1 MNGFISNS
9 DKDSLMRA
17 SYYQITRNF
26 TKTVNRFV
34 AFKDE
39 DKLIEIPHGIGQRSK
54 FIDLM
59 IKYFESL
66 EEYEKCNKSN
76 NKKKNQI
83 AIIKSPIKSNI
94 AHPGVQVPER
104 RNPKNAVFERVQK
117 FVHTDVQIGIIN
129 SPIK

>member
-1 MNGFISNS
+1 MRGVAKYIIMVNITKKRLKNVMSGFISNT

-59 IKYFESL
+59 VKYFESL
-66 EEYEKCNKSN
+66 EEYEKCNKLM
-76 NKKKNQI
+76 KLRELVMM
-83 AIIKSPIKSNI
+83 A
-94 AHPGVQVPER
+94 R
-104 RNPKNAVFERVQK
+104 
-117 FVHTDVQIGIIN
+117 D
-129 SPIK
+129 

>member
-1 MNGFISNS
+1 MVGNTTKYRENVMSGFISNT

-17 SYYQITRNF
+17 SSYQITRNF

-59 IKYFESL
+59 VKYFESL
-66 EEYEKCNKSN
+66 EEYEKCTKLM
-76 NKKKNQI
+76 KLRDLVML
-83 AIIKSPIKSNI
+83 A
-94 AHPGVQVPER
+94 G
-104 RNPKNAVFERVQK
+104 
-117 FVHTDVQIGIIN
+117 D
-129 SPIK
+129 

>member
-1 MNGFISNS
+1 MVINDQKITVIEMSGFVSNS
-9 DKDSLMRA
+9 DKDSIMRA

-39 DKLIEIPHGIGQRSK
+39 DRLIEIPHGISQRSK

-66 EEYEKCNKSN
+66 EEYEKCNKLM
-76 NKKKNQI
+76 KLRELVI
-83 AIIKSPIKSNI
+83 MA
-94 AHPGVQVPER
+94 G
-104 RNPKNAVFERVQK
+104 
-117 FVHTDVQIGIIN
+117 D
-129 SPIK
+129 

>member
-1 MNGFISNS
+1 MPFREVVFKYIVMVIPSIKRPIIAMSGFVSNS

-39 DKLIEIPHGIGQRSK
+39 DRLIEIPHGIGQRSK

-66 EEYEKCNKSN
+66 EEYEKCNKLM
-76 NKKKNQI
+76 KLKELVI
-83 AIIKSPIKSNI
+83 MA
-94 AHPGVQVPER
+94 G
-104 RNPKNAVFERVQK
+104 
-117 FVHTDVQIGIIN
+117 D
-129 SPIK
+129 

>member
-1 MNGFISNS
+1 MVREATKYIIMVEITKKILNSVMSGFISNT

-59 IKYFESL
+59 VKYFESL
-66 EEYEKCNKSN
+66 EEYEKCNKLM
-76 NKKKNQI
+76 KLKELVMM
-83 AIIKSPIKSNI
+83 A
-94 AHPGVQVPER
+94 G
-104 RNPKNAVFERVQK
+104 
-117 FVHTDVQIGIIN
+117 D
-129 SPIK
+129 

>member
-1 MNGFISNS
+1 MVSNNQKITVIEMSGFVSNS
-9 DKDSLMRA
+9 DKDSIMRA

-39 DKLIEIPHGIGQRSK
+39 DRLIEIPHGISQRSK

-66 EEYEKCNKSN
+66 EEYEKCNKLM
-76 NKKKNQI
+76 KLRELVI
-83 AIIKSPIKSNI
+83 MA
-94 AHPGVQVPER
+94 G
-104 RNPKNAVFERVQK
+104 
-117 FVHTDVQIGIIN
+117 D
-129 SPIK
+129 

>member
-1 MNGFISNS
+1 MPIWEVAAKYIIMVIKTKKSLKCAMSGFISNT

-59 IKYFESL
+59 VKYFESL
-66 EEYEKCNKSN
+66 EEYEKCNKLM
-76 NKKKNQI
+76 KLRDLVMM
-83 AIIKSPIKSNI
+83 A
-94 AHPGVQVPER
+94 G
-104 RNPKNAVFERVQK
+104 
-117 FVHTDVQIGIIN
+117 D
-129 SPIK
+129 